1 MDEALRLMLDDVR
14 SSDGATRNRA
24 YQHVM
29 DVTDNPVDW
38 AYEVWDRV
46 VSDLRHKD
54 NHVRAIAAQLLC
66 NLAKSDPE
74 LRILHDLPALLE
86 LTKDSRFVTARHC
99 LQALWKVGAAGE
111 AQRAAYQAGMVR
123 RFVEC
128 GTEKNWSLI
137 RYDIVH
143 SFRNVYDAS
152 GDEGVRAAA
161 LELIGSEDN
170 VEYRKKYAGVWKS
183 ATSIA

>member
-1 MDEALRLMLDDVR
+1 VDEALRLMLDDVR

-24 YQHVM
+24 YQHVI

-99 LQALWKVGAAGE
+99 MQALWKVGAAGE

-137 RYDIVH
+137 RFDVLQ
-143 SFRNVYDAS
+143 SMRNVYVAT
-152 GDEGVRAAA
+152 GDDSIRMTAH
-161 LELIGSEDN
+161 ELIDSEADLR
-170 VEYRKKYAGVWKS
+170 YRKKYAGLWK
-183 ATSIA
+183 T

>member
-1 MDEALRLMLDDVR
+1 MLDDVR

-24 YQHVM
+24 YQHVI

-111 AQRAAYQAGMVR
+111 AQRAAYQPGMVR

-137 RYDIVH
+137 RFDVLQ
-143 SFRNVYDAS
+143 SMRNVYVAT
-152 GDEGVRAAA
+152 GDDSIRMTAQ
-161 LELIGSEDN
+161 ELIDSEADLR
-170 VEYRKKYAGVWKS
+170 YRKKYAGLWK
-183 ATSIA
+183 T